1 MDNQQNLMNKRY
13 DCPNQAQRELNSEQE
28 ERIASVYNIKQAF
41 LYCEDTFLWNS
52 VFHGNFFGKNEIEN
66 VG

>member
-1 MDNQQNLMNKRY
+1 MNKRY

-41 LYCEDTFLWNS
+41 FYCEDTFFDGICLPWE
-52 VFHGNFFGKNEIEN
+52 FFRKKS
-66 VG
+66 